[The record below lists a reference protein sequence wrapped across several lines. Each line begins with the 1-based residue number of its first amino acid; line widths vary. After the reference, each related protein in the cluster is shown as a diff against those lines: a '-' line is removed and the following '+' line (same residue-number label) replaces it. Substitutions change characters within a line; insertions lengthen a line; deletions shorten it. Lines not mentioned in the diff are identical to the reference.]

1 MVYLT
6 NTRKMKKQLYIL
18 YLILYMLPLG
28 ILSQTS
34 VMSFNIRYDNPN
46 DKENWWQY
54 RKADLSK
61 MIQFYT
67 PDILGVQEALHTQVK
82 YLDSTLV
89 GYNYIGVGRDD
100 GKRKGEYAAI
110 YYNKKKFKLL
120 NTKTYWLSE
129 TPNSI
134 SVGWDAAMER
144 IVTVGEFQDKRNG
157 DRLYVFNAHFD
168 HLGKLARNK
177 SAELLLKLIKKMS
190 IQNNKIILM
199 GDLNCNPNDAPIK
212 TLQTKVTDTYKVSTS
227 KPYGPIGTFNGFDL
241 KSKLTKRIDYIF
253 VKNLEVMQY
262 ITIDDRRS
270 NNLYLSDHF
279 PVFVRIK

>member
-1 MVYLT
+1 M
-6 NTRKMKKQLYIL
+6 
-18 YLILYMLPLG
+18 PFSG
-28 ILSQTS
+28 LSQTS

-46 DKENWWQY
+46 DKENWWEH
-54 RKADLSK
+54 RKSALSN
-61 MIQFYT
+61 MIQFYA
-67 PDILGVQEALHTQVK
+67 PDILGVQEALHGQVK

-89 GYNYIGVGRDD
+89 DYNYIGVGRDD
-100 GKRKGEYAAI
+100 GKQKGEYTAI

-134 SVGWDAAMER
+134 SIGWDASMER
-144 IVTVGEFQDKRNG
+144 IVTVGEFQDKKNG

-168 HLGKLARNK
+168 HLGKLARKK
-177 SAELLLKLIKKMS
+177 SAELLLKLMEEMG
-190 IQNNKIILM
+190 IQNQKIILM
-199 GDLNCNPNDAPIK
+199 GDLNCKPNDAPIK
-212 TLQTKVTDTYKVSTS
+212 TLQTKVSDAYKLSKS
-227 KPYGPIGTFNGFDL
+227 KPYGPTGTFNGFDL

-253 VKNLEVMQY
+253 VKNLEVTQY

-279 PVFVRIK
+279 PVFVRVE